1 MVAPPATAGDQF
13 SLFSAKFLF
22 YQENASIKGTA
33 TADREIDRDFDR
45 ALANISANIGRN
57 KIKFTY
63 SCSPNIFLSNDTK
76 IIEIG

>member
-1 MVAPPATAGDQF
+1 MC
-13 SLFSAKFLF
+13 
-22 YQENASIKGTA
+22 I
-33 TADREIDRDFDR
+33 ADREIDRDFDR
-45 ALANISANIGRN
+45 DFDRDLANISANIGRN